1 MCGHSTCAL
10 QCHVG
15 KVTSI
20 TVVADLCEVER
31 SIATKTAFIYFL
43 VKQWRQILNV
53 EDLQMIIKN

>member
-15 KVTSI
+15 KVESI
-20 TVVADLCEVER
+20 TVVADLCEVEQ
-31 SIATKTAFIYFL
+31 SMTAFIYFL
-43 VKQWRQILNV
+43 VKQWRQIFNF